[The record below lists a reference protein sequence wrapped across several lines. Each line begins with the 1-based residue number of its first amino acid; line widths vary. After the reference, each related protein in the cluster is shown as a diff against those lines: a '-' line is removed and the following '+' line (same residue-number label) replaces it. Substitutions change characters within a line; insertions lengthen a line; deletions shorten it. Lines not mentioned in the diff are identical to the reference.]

1 MLAAVHGAN
10 GVAKDQG
17 LRCWPGFVVHGRQ
30 REPVSPATE
39 VYCCCLVLS
48 LMPLCTAGQP
58 GPKGKA
64 AQPLS
69 QGEYSE
75 EHSLMNIM
83 LDRHGITNLTL
94 VS

>member
-17 LRCWPGFVVHGRQ
+17 PRCWPGFVVHGGQ

-48 LMPLCTAGQP
+48 LMPPCTAGQP

-64 AQPLS
+64 AQPLQPRKVLGRAFS
-69 QGEYSE
+69 HEY
-75 EHSLMNIM
+75 
-83 LDRHGITNLTL
+83 HGG
-94 VS
+94 